1 MNGVI
6 TMNVG
11 NGAGV
16 EQMTV
21 AGSQPGNVG
30 GTIIVMQTSTMNQT
44 GIPGQAGTT
53 GDAPVVMKKRGG
65 PGRGKKGK
73 KGKKDL
79 ASRVVIA
86 TAS

>member
-6 TMNVG
+6 NMNVG
-11 NGAGV
+11 NGGAV
-16 EQMTV
+16 QQMTV
-21 AGSQPGNVG
+21 AGSQPVNVG
-30 GTIIVMQTSTMNQT
+30 GTIGVMQASTMTQT
-44 GIPGQAGTT
+44 GKPGQAGTT
-53 GDAPVVMKKRGG
+53 GEAPVVVKKRGG

-73 KGKKDL
+73 MDM

>member
-6 TMNVG
+6 SMNVG
-11 NGAGV
+11 NSGGLQ
-16 EQMTV
+16 QMAI

-30 GTIIVMQTSTMNQT
+30 GTIGVMQASTMTQT
-44 GIPGQAGTT
+44 GTPGQVGAP
-53 GDAPVVMKKRGG
+53 GDAPVVPKKRGG

-73 KGKKDL
+73 MSDL
-79 ASRVVIA
+79 TSRVAIA